1 MKIFLLIL
9 LTAFPVFGQ
18 LNIGNPFFVAGL
30 LGSSVAAGLITPVA
44 ATAQSFYN
52 GAPPRPPV
60 HAIDG
65 SDMTPNSPVT
75 ASSTSGTVA
84 AGRMWLSNGNQDTWI
99 TFDLGSVQTIAG
111 FHLWNYNEHSGSPD
125 IYRQRGVKTAG
136 IYAGTSLLADGASY
150 ASAGTAWGTLVQ
162 NMTFT
167 KAPGF
172 GGYAGE
178 DYLFTVP
185 VTTRYLQIYVTSN
198 FGPPGD
204 NYTGI
209 SEIRFIASV
218 GYRVENDSAFP
229 LEFALYPADIRT
241 NSSVQQWPMRY
252 NSMVLSNDSIATTN
266 WAVKSDS
273 GLNGKPTANFYGSAT
288 ASPYFHGNLTST
300 APFQITMVVS
310 LTNNS
315 WMSGNTVLWDT
326 GPLGGNRHVLYHLPT
341 YGPSF
346 QLTTYGGVDGGVSH
360 GLTPTNTWMILDY
373 IYVPNNT
380 YVYTNGVPAGT
391 VAGAQHGARDG
402 LTVMA
407 RYALNTFNA
416 GSVARMY
423 GWTNNLPGTNTLA
436 RSNVFW
442 AITNEFKLVYATP
455 DTNAPPE
462 N

>member
-1 MKIFLLIL
+1 MEMKIFLLIL

-30 LGSSVAAGLITPVA
+30 LGSSV
-44 ATAQSFYN
+44 
-52 GAPPRPPV
+52 
-60 HAIDG
+60 
-65 SDMTPNSPVT
+65 
-75 ASSTSGTVA
+75 
-84 AGRMWLSNGNQDTWI
+84 
-99 TFDLGSVQTIAG
+99 
-111 FHLWNYNEHSGSPD
+111 
-125 IYRQRGVKTAG
+125 
-136 IYAGTSLLADGASY
+136 
-150 ASAGTAWGTLVQ
+150 
-162 NMTFT
+162 
-167 KAPGF
+167 
-172 GGYAGE
+172 
-178 DYLFTVP
+178 
-185 VTTRYLQIYVTSN
+185 
-198 FGPPGD
+198 
-204 NYTGI
+204 
-209 SEIRFIASV
+209 

-229 LEFALYPADIRT
+229 LEFALYPADIQT

-346 QLTTYGGVDGGVSH
+346 QLTTYGGVGGGVSH

-380 YVYTNGVPAGT
+380 YVYTNGVPATTGT
-391 VAGAQHGARDG
+391 VAQAASRDG

-442 AITNEFKLVYATP
+442 AITNEFKLVY
-455 DTNAPPE
+455 
-462 N
+462 

>member
-30 LGSSVAAGLITPVA
+30 LGSSV
-44 ATAQSFYN
+44 
-52 GAPPRPPV
+52 
-60 HAIDG
+60 
-65 SDMTPNSPVT
+65 
-75 ASSTSGTVA
+75 
-84 AGRMWLSNGNQDTWI
+84 
-99 TFDLGSVQTIAG
+99 
-111 FHLWNYNEHSGSPD
+111 
-125 IYRQRGVKTAG
+125 
-136 IYAGTSLLADGASY
+136 
-150 ASAGTAWGTLVQ
+150 
-162 NMTFT
+162 
-167 KAPGF
+167 
-172 GGYAGE
+172 
-178 DYLFTVP
+178 
-185 VTTRYLQIYVTSN
+185 
-198 FGPPGD
+198 
-204 NYTGI
+204 
-209 SEIRFIASV
+209 

-229 LEFALYPADIRT
+229 LEFALYPDDIRT

-310 LTNNS
+310 FTNNY
-315 WMSGNTVLWDT
+315 WMGGNTTIWDM
-326 GPLGGNRHVLYHLPT
+326 GPLGGNRHVPYHTPT
-341 YGPSF
+341 SAGF
-346 QLTTYGGVDGGVSH
+346 RLTSLGGTH
-360 GLTPTNTWMILDY
+360 GSIATPTNTWMILDY

-380 YVYTNGVPAGT
+380 YVYTNGVPAATGT
-391 VAGAQHGARDG
+391 VAQASSRDG